1 MTEELRETHAKRL
14 IQDKLFQESWEVLR
28 EQLMSEW
35 EHSQHLDIERR
46 ESLWLSVKLIDRIRA
61 HFESIAETGK
71 MSDYIKTHPDLDD
84 VNSYLIDALTSAT
97 PEQAMKAVEAAEKR
111 GMLDAD
117 LKADLAEQIEFSM
130 STLTPLIDDY
140 SPVLKYLKQ

>member
-71 MSDYIKTHPDLDD
+71 MSDYIKTHP
-84 VNSYLIDALTSAT
+84 YI
-97 PEQAMKAVEAAEKR
+97 
-111 GMLDAD
+111 
-117 LKADLAEQIEFSM
+117 
-130 STLTPLIDDY
+130 
-140 SPVLKYLKQ
+140 